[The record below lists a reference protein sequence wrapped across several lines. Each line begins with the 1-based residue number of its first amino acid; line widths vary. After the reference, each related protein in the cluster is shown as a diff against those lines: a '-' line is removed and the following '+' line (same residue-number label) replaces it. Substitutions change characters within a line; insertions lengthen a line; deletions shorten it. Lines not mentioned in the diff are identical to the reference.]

1 MSSERIQRRLAAV
14 MAADVVGYSRMM
26 EQDEATTLA
35 ALKDRRRRVLT
46 PLLAVHQGRI
56 VKLMGDGFLAEFR
69 SAVNA
74 VECAIAFQQGLE
86 AANDGVA
93 DDSRIIMRVGI
104 SLGDVVVEGSDLY
117 GDGVNIAAR
126 LEQLAEPGGIL
137 VSGSV
142 HDFVRN
148 RPEIAF
154 EDAGLQQ
161 LKNISMPV
169 HSWHIRSTS
178 RRKPAEPNVSSGKP
192 TIAVLP
198 LTNMSGDPAQAY
210 FSDGITED
218 IITELSRFRSLRV
231 IARNSS
237 FQYRDKSVDIR
248 RAGQE
253 LGAQYVV
260 EGSVRTI
267 GARVRITVQLIDAVT
282 GNHLWSE
289 RYDRDL
295 QDLFAV
301 QDEVTRTIVATITGR
316 VESVEIEGATR
327 RRTENPTAYDVLLRG
342 VELLRG
348 SERADNIAAR
358 ELFERAIA
366 LDPRFALAHA
376 YLSMSLLVEHR
387 YDGAPDEIKERAL
400 KEGLSAVRLDPCE
413 SRCHQFLAQAYRF
426 HGDFDLALM
435 HFQRALALN
444 PNDATG
450 LALMGSVLG
459 VSGRPDE
466 GAELIRQAMA
476 LNPFHPTWYWGQL
489 AIALYAA
496 RRYEEALEAD
506 RRSADQTQF
515 WYLARM
521 AACHAQ
527 LGRTEAARSLVVEAL
542 RRKPPAIRN
551 QVEIPR
557 SDGRRSRFGRYAQ
570 GRSSSLSH
578 RRVRRGRKAPAASK
592 SVTSIFQEA
601 AHQALL
607 AH

>member
-1 MSSERIQRRLAAV
+1 MASERVQRRLAAV

-26 EQDEATTLA
+26 ERDEATTLA

-56 VKLMGDGFLAEFR
+56 VKLMGDGFLAEFG

-74 VECAIAFQQGLE
+74 VECAIAFQQGLD
-86 AANDGVA
+86 AANDGIA

-142 HDFVRN
+142 HDFLRN
-148 RPEIAF
+148 RPELAF

-161 LKNISMPV
+161 LKNISTPV
-169 HSWHIRSTS
+169 HSWRIRSTS
-178 RRKPAEPNVSSGKP
+178 RRKPAEAKVSSGKP

-198 LTNMSGDPAQAY
+198 LTNMSGDPAQSY

-237 FQYRDKSVDIR
+237 FQYRDKAVDIR

-260 EGSVRTI
+260 EGSIRAA
-267 GARVRITVQLIDAVT
+267 GSRVRITAQLIDAVT
-282 GNHLWSE
+282 GNHVWSE
-289 RYDRDL
+289 RYDRDV

-301 QDEVTRTIVATITGR
+301 QDEVTRMIVATITGR
-316 VESVEIEGATR
+316 VESVEIEGATQ
-327 RRTENPTAYDVLLRG
+327 RRTENLTAYDILLRG

-348 SERADNIAAR
+348 NNRAENVAAR
-358 ELFERAIA
+358 KLFERAIE

-387 YDGAPDEIKERAL
+387 YDSASEEIKERAVN
-400 KEGLSAVRLDPCE
+400 EGLTAVRLDPCE

-459 VSGRPDE
+459 IAGRPDE
-466 GAELIRQAMA
+466 GAELIRQAMT
-476 LNPFHPTWYWGQL
+476 LNPFHPSWYWGQL
-489 AIALYAA
+489 AIVLYAA

-506 RRSADQTQF
+506 RRGADQTQF
-515 WYLARM
+515 WFLARM

-527 LGRTEAARSLVVEAL
+527 LGRLEEAKNLVAEVL
-542 RRKPPAIRN
+542 RRKPDFRLSAIKLKYRDEADAEH
-551 QVEIPR
+551 VL
-557 SDGRRSRFGRYAQ
+557 DGM
-570 GRSSSLSH
+570 
-578 RRVRRGRKAPAASK
+578 RKAGLPA
-592 SVTSIFQEA
+592 
-601 AHQALL
+601 
-607 AH
+607 

>member
-1 MSSERIQRRLAAV
+1 MASERVQRRLAAV

-26 EQDEATTLA
+26 ERDEATTLA
-35 ALKDRRRRVLT
+35 ALKDRRRRVLN

-56 VKLMGDGFLAEFR
+56 VKLMGDGFLAEFG

-74 VECAIAFQQGLE
+74 VECAIASQQGLDT
-86 AANDGVA
+86 ANDGIA
-93 DDSRIIMRVGI
+93 EDSRVIMRIGI

-142 HDFVRN
+142 HDFLRN
-148 RPEIAF
+148 HPEIAF

-161 LKNISMPV
+161 LKNISTPV
-169 HSWHIRSTS
+169 HSWRIKSTS
-178 RRKPAEPNVSSGKP
+178 RWKPAEAKVPSGKP

-198 LTNMSGDPAQAY
+198 LTNMSGDPAKSY

-237 FQYRDKSVDIR
+237 FQYCDKAVDIR

-260 EGSVRTI
+260 EGSVRTA
-267 GARVRITVQLIDAVT
+267 GSRVRITAQLIDAVT
-282 GNHLWSE
+282 GNHIWSE
-289 RYDRDL
+289 RYDRDV
-295 QDLFAV
+295 QDLFDV
-301 QDEVTRTIVATITGR
+301 QDEVTRTIVATVTGR
-316 VESVEIEGATR
+316 VESIEIEGATR
-327 RRTENPTAYDVLLRG
+327 RRTENSTAYDAVLRG
-342 VELLRG
+342 MELLRG
-348 SERADNIAAR
+348 SERADNVAATQS
-358 ELFERAIA
+358 FERAIE

-376 YLSMSLLVEHR
+376 YLAISLLVEHR
-387 YDGAPDEIKERAL
+387 YDSASEEIKERAVE
-400 KEGLSAVRLDPCE
+400 EGLTAVRLDPCE

-426 HGDFDLALM
+426 HGDFDLAIM

-459 VSGRPDE
+459 IAGRPEE
-466 GAELIRQAMA
+466 GAEMIRQAMM
-476 LNPFHPTWYWGQL
+476 LNPFHPSWYWGQL
-489 AIALYAA
+489 AIVLYAA

-506 RRSADQTQF
+506 RRGADQTQF

-521 AACHAQ
+521 AACQAQ
-527 LGRTEAARSLVVEAL
+527 LGKTEEAKSLVAEVL
-542 RRKPPAIRN
+542 RRKPDFRLSAIKLKYRN
-551 QVEIPR
+551 EADTEHVL
-557 SDGRRSRFGRYAQ
+557 DGM
-570 GRSSSLSH
+570 
-578 RRVRRGRKAPAASK
+578 RKAGLPA
-592 SVTSIFQEA
+592 
-601 AHQALL
+601 
-607 AH
+607 